1 MINAFIGKWNA
12 VMQYNILLG
21 TLTNYKSRSRHGS
34 ELREQREYIIS
45 VMSRHFFFY
54 LQPQ

>member
-1 MINAFIGKWNA
+1 MVINAFIGKWNA

-21 TLTNYKSRSRHGS
+21 TLTNCTSRSRHGS

-45 VMSRHFFFY
+45 VMSRHFLFF
-54 LQPQ
+54 